1 MRKNTKILVETWRRF
16 LNESTIDKIYSI
28 IDNIEDNA
36 RITLEDMG
44 NKVLV
49 SYKVDNLVKA
59 HVFCQKIN
67 KEIYANSREVW
78 ETKNTRA
85 VEGLGPL
92 LYDVCLEYISVE
104 KNGALMPDRNTISKD
119 AESVWLKYMIR
130 SENEENIKYIQM
142 DFTSLELEGGY
153 SISDEGGYYSI
164 NYNNNGEHDHEVIRQ
179 VTPED
184 RSDDVA
190 QNSTFNNLISK
201 EYNIEEL
208 EFEFLNSPLSKA
220 YYKENFEIKTK
231 LEALNLFILKYN

>member
-28 IDNIEDNA
+28 IDNIENNA
-36 RITLEDMG
+36 VITLKDTG
-44 NKVLV
+44 NKVLI

-67 KEIYANSREVW
+67 IERKDNSLEIW

-104 KNGALMPDRNTISKD
+104 KNGTLMSDRNTISEE

-130 SENEENIKYIQM
+130 SENEKNINYIQM
-142 DFTSLELEGGY
+142 DFKSLELEGGY
-153 SISDEGGYYSI
+153 SISDEDGYYSI
-164 NYNNNGEHDHEVIRQ
+164 NYNNNGDHDHKVINQ

-190 QNSTFNNLISK
+190 QNSTFNNLILK
-201 EYNIEEL
+201 GYDIEEL
-208 EFEFLNSPLSKA
+208 ESEFLKSPLSKA
-220 YYKENFEIKTK
+220 YYKESLDVITK
-231 LEALNLFILKYN
+231 LRSLNLYIEE

>member
-16 LNESTIDKIYSI
+16 LNESTIEKIYSI
-28 IDNIEDNA
+28 IDKIEYNA
-36 RITLEDMG
+36 IITLEDMG

-92 LYDVCLEYISVE
+92 LYDVCLEYISIN
-104 KNGALMPDRNTISKD
+104 KNGAIMPDRNTISEE
-119 AESVWLKYMIR
+119 AESIWAKYMKR
-130 SENEENIKYIQM
+130 SENEENIKNIQM
-142 DFTSLELEGGY
+142 DFAELELENGY
-153 SISDEGGYYSI
+153 SISDEGDYYSI
-164 NYNNNGEHDHEVIRQ
+164 NYNNNGEDHYEVINQ

-184 RSDDVA
+184 SSDDVA
-190 QNSTFNNLISK
+190 QNSAFNSLILK
-201 EYNIEEL
+201 GYNIEEL
-208 EFEFLNSPLSKA
+208 ETQFLKSPLSKA
-220 YYKENFEIKTK
+220 YYKESLDVITK
-231 LEALNLFILKYN
+231 LKSLNLYIEE